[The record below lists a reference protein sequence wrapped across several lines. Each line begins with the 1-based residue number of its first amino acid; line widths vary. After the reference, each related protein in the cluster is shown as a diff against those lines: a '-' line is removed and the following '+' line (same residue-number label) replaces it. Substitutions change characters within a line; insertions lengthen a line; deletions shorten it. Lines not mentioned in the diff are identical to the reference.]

1 MLDNFQV
8 FDTPKTL
15 RDITKG
21 IEYNAVGS
29 FDIYGKTYYICPIEI
44 CGSIIVRV
52 INV

>member
-1 MLDNFQV
+1 MLSNQQK
-8 FDTPKTL
+8 FDVPKTI
-15 RDITKG
+15 RDIKG
-21 IEYNAVGS
+21 TEYNAVGS

>member
-1 MLDNFQV
+1 MLDNFQNFGV
-8 FDTPKTL
+8 PKTI
-15 RDITKG
+15 RDIKDT
-21 IEYNAVGS
+21 EYSAVGS

>member
-1 MLDNFQV
+1 MLGNFQA
-8 FDTPKTL
+8 FDVPKTI
-15 RDITKG
+15 RDIKRG

-44 CGSIIVRV
+44 CGSLIVRV